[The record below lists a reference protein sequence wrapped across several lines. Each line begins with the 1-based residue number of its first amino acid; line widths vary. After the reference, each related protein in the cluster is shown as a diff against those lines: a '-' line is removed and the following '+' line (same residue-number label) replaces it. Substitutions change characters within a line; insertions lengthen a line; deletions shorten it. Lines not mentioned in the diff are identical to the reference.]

1 MAIRARHGWLEA
13 AFMSALPP
21 YHVAAY
27 NTAKSSENKIHD
39 DATAKRFGFKGG
51 LVGGVHVY
59 AYMSHMPVQRWGR
72 AWLERGTGEARFGKP
87 VYEGDIA
94 EITAADDAN
103 GMTLQVD
110 SGGVLCATGRAGLPD
125 TAQGAP
131 VLADFRAVP
140 ARVNRVGADE
150 QSLKVGDWLGMNPL
164 TVTPDYQS
172 QDISDT
178 RETDPIYLRDGIVH
192 SGTILRCCNWALSHN
207 VILPA
212 WMHMGSTVQNHGVA
226 LVGDTLNVRARVTKN
241 YEHKGHKWVEIDA
254 LVIANEARPIARVTH
269 IAIYRPRQLAE
280 AA

>member
-1 MAIRARHGWLEA
+1 
-13 AFMSALPP
+13 MSALPP
-21 YHVAAY
+21 YHVSAY

-72 AWLERGTGEARFGKP
+72 AWLERGTAEARFGKP

-94 EITAADDAN
+94 EITALEDAD
-103 GMTLQVD
+103 GLSLRVD
-110 SGGVLCATGRAGLPD
+110 SVGVQCATGRAALP
-125 TAQGAP
+125 GVAP
-131 VLADFRAVP
+131 VLPDLAEFRSVP
-140 ARVNRVGADE
+140 ARAHRPVADE
-150 QSLKVGDWLGMNPL
+150 QSLKVGDWLGMNPQ
-164 TVTPDYQS
+164 TITPEYQV
-172 QDISDT
+172 QDIADT
-178 RETDPIYLRDGIVH
+178 RETDPLYSRESIVH

-207 VILPA
+207 VVLPA
-212 WMHMGSTVQNHGVA
+212 WMHMGSKIQNHGVA
-226 LVGDTLNVRARVTKN
+226 RVGDTLSVRACVTKN

-254 LVIANEARPIARVTH
+254 LVIADEIKPIARVTH

>member
-1 MAIRARHGWLEA
+1 
-13 AFMSALPP
+13 MSVLSP
-21 YHVAAY
+21 YQVSAY

-94 EITAADDAN
+94 EITAVEDAD
-103 GMTLQVD
+103 GMSLQVN
-110 SGGVLCATGRAGLPD
+110 SGGVLCATGRAALPD
-125 TAQGAP
+125 RAP
-131 VLADFRAVP
+131 ALPNLVDFQAVP
-140 ARVNRVGADE
+140 ARAHRVAADE

-164 TVTPDYQS
+164 TVTPEYQT
-172 QDISDT
+172 QDIADT
-178 RETDPIYLRDGIVH
+178 RETDPLYLREGIVH
-192 SGTILRCCNWALSHN
+192 SGTVLRCCNWALSHN

-212 WMHMGSTVQNHGVA
+212 WMHMGSTVQNLGA
-226 LVGDTLNVRARVTKN
+226 AKVGDTLNVRARVTKN

>member
-1 MAIRARHGWLEA
+1 MAIRARRGWPEV

-21 YHVAAY
+21 YQVSAY

-59 AYMSHMPVQRWGR
+59 AYMSHLPVQRWGR

-94 EITAADDAN
+94 EISAVDDAG
-103 GMTLQVD
+103 GMSLRVD
-110 SGGVLCATGRAGLPD
+110 SDGVLCATGRAALPE
-125 TAQGAP
+125 TAAAA
-131 VLADFRAVP
+131 VDLSDFRSVP
-140 ARVNRVGADE
+140 ARSQRAAADE
-150 QSLKVGDWLGMNPL
+150 QTLKIGDWLGMNPL
-164 TVTPDYQS
+164 TVTQEYQT
-172 QDISDT
+172 QDIADT
-178 RETDPIYLRDGIVH
+178 RETDPIYLREGIVH
-192 SGTILRCCNWALSHN
+192 SGTVLRCCNWALSHN

-212 WMHMGSTVQNHGVA
+212 WMHMGSTVQNLAVA

-254 LVIANEARPIARVTH
+254 LVVANEARPIARVTH

>member
-1 MAIRARHGWLEA
+1 
-13 AFMSALPP
+13 MSTLPS
-21 YHVAAY
+21 YRVAAY

-94 EITAADDAN
+94 EITAVDDAT
-103 GMTLQVD
+103 GMTLQVE
-110 SGGVLCATGRAGLPD
+110 SGGQLCATGHAGLPD
-125 TAQGAP
+125 KTPDLPALLEFQ
-131 VLADFRAVP
+131 AVP
-140 ARVNRVGADE
+140 ARAHRAAADE

-164 TVTPDYQS
+164 TITQDYQT

-178 RETDPIYLRDGIVH
+178 RETDPLYLREGIVH
-192 SGTILRCCNWALSHN
+192 SGTVLRCCNWALSHN

-212 WMHMGSTVQNHGVA
+212 WMHMGSTIQNLGVA
-226 LVGDTLNVRARVTKN
+226 LVGDTLGVRARVTKN

-254 LVIANEARPIARVTH
+254 LVIANEATPIARVTH

>member
-1 MAIRARHGWLEA
+1 MP
-13 AFMSALPP
+13 ALPA

-59 AYMSHMPVQRWGR
+59 AYMSHMPVRRWGR

-94 EITAADDAN
+94 EITSIDDAN

-125 TAQGAP
+125 IAP
-131 VLADFRAVP
+131 ALPDLADFQSVAARAHR
-140 ARVNRVGADE
+140 AAADE
-150 QSLKVGDWLGMNPL
+150 QSLKIGDWLGMNPL
-164 TVTPDYQS
+164 TITPDYQT
-172 QDISDT
+172 QDIADT
-178 RETDPIYLRDGIVH
+178 RETDSLYLREGIVH

-207 VILPA
+207 VVLPA

-226 LVGDTLNVRARVTKN
+226 KVGDTLNVRARVTKN

-254 LVIANEARPIARVTH
+254 LVIANETTPIARVTH